1 MRRHKLFHT
10 TLLSLFTIAAV
21 ICGGCDSQ
29 KAADTMKK
37 AEESAEKAAGS
48 IADGAG
54 EMVKE
59 GGKMAADLGEKAK
72 AWLEPM
78 KEKFGSLE
86 ELKKTPEE
94 LKTAVGNMLE
104 YIEQKAEGINLP
116 EAMSNSL
123 ATVKEKL
130 VALRDYLEGEYDQS
144 GIDKYVSEV
153 TDSVKSFLGL
163 SGN

>member
-1 MRRHKLFHT
+1 MRPYKSYCK
-10 TLLSLFTIAAV
+10 TLLSLFAITAV
-21 ICGGCDSQ
+21 FYGGCDSQ

-37 AEESAEKAAGS
+37 AEESAENAAGS

-59 GGKMAADLGEKAK
+59 GEKMAADLGDKAK

-94 LKTAVGNMLE
+94 LKTAVGNMIE
-104 YIEQKAEGINLP
+104 NIEQKAEGINLP
-116 EAMSNSL
+116 EAMSKSL

-130 VALRDYLEGEYDQS
+130 VSLRDYLEGEYDQA

-153 TDSVKSFLGL
+153 TDSVKSFVGL
-163 SGN
+163 SK